1 MWLLE
6 VILGDT
12 SALSLSLRPP
22 VSSRLYDVAG
32 AVVCQRRQRTL
43 MYYVR
48 ILPASFDN
56 DLLEWMVDN
65 MPLLHASQLDLDLD
79 ILGE

>member
-1 MWLLE
+1 
-6 VILGDT
+6 
-12 SALSLSLRPP
+12 
-22 VSSRLYDVAG
+22 
-32 AVVCQRRQRTL
+32 